1 MNSRIIGIASI
12 ASALAISR
20 PCRLHPYSYGNP
32 AFLSASRSLRPC
44 CGWRKLRNRPI
55 RSRVM
60 SGIS

>member
-20 PCRLHPYSYGNP
+20 PCRFGHCSSDSP
-32 AFLSASRSLRPC
+32 AFLIASRSLRPC